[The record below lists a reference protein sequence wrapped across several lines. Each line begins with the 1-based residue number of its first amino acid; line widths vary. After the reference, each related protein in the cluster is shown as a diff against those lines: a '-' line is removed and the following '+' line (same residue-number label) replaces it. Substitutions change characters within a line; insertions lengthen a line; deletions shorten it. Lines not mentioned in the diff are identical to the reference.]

1 MHGWDLSTVDLTPGV
16 FGCFFCGEAPTIT
29 TLAFLSWT
37 DTPKRDVLSFY
48 LKNIS
53 LVLSALGGM
62 WGKGL
67 GDFSIHSVKV
77 SLDSL
82 FLHIALL

>member
-1 MHGWDLSTVDLTPGV
+1 MGGICLLWLSPQGYLVV
-16 FGCFFCGEAPTIT
+16 FFCGVAPTIT

-53 LVLSALGGM
+53 LVLSALVGM

-67 GDFSIHSVKV
+67 GDFSIHYVKV